1 LQLFEV
7 SHAAPAHASLTD
19 APIDFEVSAKL
30 RFSMQFGPSLLD
42 FLASEAG
49 ADLRAVFR
57 ERNLPA
63 GALFRDEQD
72 RDQVFVVKS
81 GRLRIYLATH
91 ERELSL
97 AYLEAGDMFS
107 THTRAHLQV
116 VQPTVLLVVA
126 REVLEREL
134 APYPPLRAAI
144 IRVLARILSQTM
156 TLLEDLA
163 FHSVRGRIARYL
175 LRGANRQQAE
185 IGDGSLVRIDL
196 HMEEIAALLGTTRQ
210 TASTELNAM
219 LHAGVL
225 TRHDRRRYVIRDLA
239 RLQAWAGEGEGVG

>member
-1 LQLFEV
+1 
-7 SHAAPAHASLTD
+7 
-19 APIDFEVSAKL
+19 
-30 RFSMQFGPSLLD
+30 MQFGPTLLD

-49 ADLRAVFR
+49 AGLRAVFR
-57 ERNLPA
+57 ERSLA
-63 GALFRDEQD
+63 GGALFHVEAD

-81 GRLRIYLATH
+81 GRLRIFLATR

-97 AYLEAGDMFS
+97 AYLEPGDMFS
-107 THTRAHLQV
+107 THTRAHLQA
-116 VQPTVLLVVA
+116 VQPTVLLMVS

-163 FHSVRGRIARYL
+163 VHSVRGRIARYL
-175 LRGANRQQAE
+175 LRGANRQHTKP
-185 IGDGSLVRIDL
+185 GNGSLVRVDL

-210 TASTELNAM
+210 SASTELNAM

-225 TRHDRRRYVIRDLA
+225 ERHDRRRYVIRDLA
-239 RLQAWAGEGEGVG
+239 RLQGWAGEGEGVG